1 MNQSCLAQNSALSR
15 HLINAGFHLL
25 IPEALLCVDLK
36 VFHLDMTFLLSRFT
50 VMETWFKVVVVFEL
64 PFLPQAVMLNALT
77 CIFLRSY

>member
-36 VFHLDMTFLLSRFT
+36 VFHLEMIFLLYRIT
-50 VMETWFKVVVVFEL
+50 IMETWFEVVVVLRF
-64 PFLPQAVMLNALT
+64 PFYRKLL
-77 CIFLRSY
+77 C